1 MSAVRRKLTGPSA
14 GGPASLALDGRVVI
28 VTGGAQNIGRTLCLA
43 LAAQGASVVVADI
56 SDPMPVVEEIN
67 DGIGVGFGVRVDV
80 ADRTSTEEMAH
91 SVMQHYGR
99 IDVLINN
106 AAFFRKA
113 TIGHFTEISDAEW
126 DLCFAVN
133 VRGLWSCCRA
143 VHPYMKRAG
152 SGKIINIS
160 STVAWEGV
168 PNYLHYVASKS
179 AVVGLTRA
187 LAREVGDDGITVNTV
202 APDLIPDDEI
212 NASQPGANEHIIS
225 NRCIKRTETPE
236 DLVGPILFL
245 SSAASDFISGQAL
258 LVNGGTMFY

>member
-1 MSAVRRKLTGPSA
+1 MTAAPGGPTGPSTR
-14 GGPASLALDGRVVI
+14 GPVSLELNGRVVI

-56 SDPMPVVEEIN
+56 SDPTPVVEEIN
-67 DGIGVGFGVRVDV
+67 GGGGVAFGVRVDV
-80 ADRTSTEEMAH
+80 SDRKSTEEMAH
-91 SVMQHYGR
+91 SVMQQYGR

-113 TIGHFTEISDAEW
+113 KIGHFTEITDEEW

-133 VRGLWSCCRA
+133 VRGMWLCCRA
-143 VHPYMKRAG
+143 VHPYMKKAA

-187 LAREVGDDGITVNTV
+187 LLERLVTTAL
-202 APDLIPDDEI
+202 PL
-212 NASQPGANEHIIS
+212 
-225 NRCIKRTETPE
+225 TPW
-236 DLVGPILFL
+236 LQI
-245 SSAASDFISGQAL
+245 
-258 LVNGGTMFY
+258 